1 MGFEELVDTLIADGH
16 KTISLISSK
25 RRTDD
30 ENVFIE
36 EYFVLNESGD
46 IVARKIRT
54 PGGYGWSMYDW
65 PGYRPCDDAQV
76 VFEGIDLNDGTEAK
90 TYFSLMAYD

>member
-25 RRTDD
+25 RRTDY

-36 EYFVLNESGD
+36 EYL
-46 IVARKIRT
+46 
-54 PGGYGWSMYDW
+54 
-65 PGYRPCDDAQV
+65 
-76 VFEGIDLNDGTEAK
+76 
-90 TYFSLMAYD
+90 

>member
-1 MGFEELVDTLIADGH
+1 MGFEEMVDTLIADGH
-16 KTISLISSK
+16 KTISLLSGK

-65 PGYRPCDDAQV
+65 QDIGRAMTLKLCSK
-76 VFEGIDLNDGTEAK
+76 GLILTTELK
-90 TYFSLMAYD
+90 QKRTSY